1 MKIGIDA
8 RFVGPEGTGLGKYTE
23 KLILNLAKIDKK
35 NEYCIF
41 LRSKNWNFL
50 KLPKNFK
57 KVLADV
63 RWYSFEEQ
71 LKLAGVFSGEKLDL
85 VHVPHF
91 NMPVLYRG
99 KFVVTIHDLIHH
111 QFSEQSTSTKNFLMF
126 KIKRGAYKIIIY
138 SAAKRAA
145 KIIVPSNFV
154 KKQVINA
161 FKIDPGK
168 VAITYEA
175 AEQEYFNQTQ
185 KPKFKTQNLL
195 KKLKIKKPYIIYV
208 GNAYPHK
215 NLEKLLDAFKILI
228 THSPREAWAKRGH
241 SLAPRSLGEAGS
253 LITHLVIVC
262 PRDIF
267 FERLRGEIAKR
278 DLKSRVILSGYLE
291 AKELKI
297 LFGHAAAYVFPSL
310 SEGFG
315 IPGLNAMAAKIPV
328 VCSNIPTLKE
338 IYEDAA
344 VYFDP
349 KNANDI
355 AMKIEKVL
363 DDTKTRTDLVEKG
376 KQLVKKYSWQKM
388 AQETLRVYESAQ

>member
-23 KLILNLAKIDKK
+23 ELILNLVKIDKK
-35 NEYCIF
+35 NEYSIF
-41 LRSKNWNFL
+41 LRSNNWNFL

-57 KVLADV
+57 KVLADIQ
-63 RWYSFEEQ
+63 WYSFEEQ

-85 VHVPHF
+85 MHVPHF
-91 NMPVLYRG
+91 NMPVLYPG

-138 SAAKRAA
+138 SAAKRAV

-154 KKQVINA
+154 KKQVITA

-168 VAITYEA
+168 IAVTYEA
-175 AEQEYFNQTQ
+175 AEQEYFSQTQ
-185 KPKFKTQNLL
+185 NSRLKTQNLL
-195 KKLKIKKPYIIYV
+195 KKFKIKKPYIIYV

-228 THSPREAWAKRGH
+228 TYHP
-241 SLAPRSLGEAGS
+241 L

-278 DLKSRVILSGYLE
+278 DIESQVVLCGYLE
-291 AKELKI
+291 SKELKL
-297 LFGHAAAYVFPSL
+297 LFDRAEAYVFPSL

-315 IPGLNAMAAKIPV
+315 IPGLNAMAANIPV
-328 VCSNIPTLKE
+328 ICSNIPTLKE
-338 IYEDAA
+338 IYQDAA
-344 VYFDP
+344 LYFDP
-349 KNANDI
+349 NDPKDI
-355 AMKIEKVL
+355 AVKINEVL
-363 DDTKTRTDLVEKG
+363 TDKKTRTVLIEKG
-376 KQLVKKYSWQKM
+376 IEQVKKYSWQKM
-388 AQETLRVYESAQ
+388 ARQTLNVYESVFVCK